1 MREDVTFAQL
11 AEFVWFKETGTG
23 FTGFP
28 GGAASPLLGVFEGRA
43 VYLLYNGILK
53 ELKAG
58 IGEGNILTA
67 EVFAALPP
75 FAGAK
80 IIYAAAERM
89 GKSLEHERITF
100 KQTPYELHL

>member
-1 MREDVTFAQL
+1 MTFAQL

-23 FTGFP
+23 FSGFP
-28 GGAASPLLGVFEGRA
+28 GGAASPLLGVHEGRT

-58 IGEGNILTA
+58 IGEGNILTE

-80 IIYAAAERM
+80 TIYAAAERM
-89 GKSLEHERITF
+89 GARCAREGITF

>member
-1 MREDVTFAQL
+1 MTFAQL

-23 FTGFP
+23 FSGFP
-28 GGAASPLLGVFEGRA
+28 GGAASPLLGVHEGRA

-58 IGEGNILTA
+58 IGEGNILTE

-75 FAGAK
+75 FAGPK
-80 IIYAAAERM
+80 VVYAAAERM
-89 GKSLEHERITF
+89 GKRLARERITF